1 MVAGAEDNLHAG
13 LDEAGESPVEQGGAF
28 GVGDAAVV
36 DVPANEEGVNAFGPN
51 VVEQFIDELSVL
63 VGERAAVKGAAEVP
77 VGGVQ
82 NLHGF
87 SMAPLRKVRPAVRHS
102 RRRRSREAGAPSSKR
117 PQALKRGHS
126 PASVSTKPPGYGPP
140 ASVSA
145 EPPIRCGVRILTTRG
160 IIAL

>member
-51 VVEQFIDELSVL
+51 VVEQFVDELSVL

-102 RRRRSREAGAPSSKR
+102 RRRRSRGAGLYPRYLPIRGAGAHPRRGAHAERGLR
-117 PQALKRGHS
+117 PQGLPR
-126 PASVSTKPPGYGPP
+126 T
-140 ASVSA
+140 
-145 EPPIRCGVRILTTRG
+145 E
-160 IIAL
+160 